1 MLWSLLIATS
11 LASAEIE
18 PPPAPRVVG
27 LGMGFQAGSQ
37 AIHGVAWVPAA
48 DWRTVEVR
56 VFTGPNT
63 SVDFGTDWLRLI
75 LSRLLTSAPT
85 LPMSVCLHLRLPTDG
100 GWALAAAPA
109 LDLGI
114 GMESV
119 IREEQLA
126 HRPLVALSPSA
137 KLGFE
142 HTSRG
147 GHYDYGFYLRGSTG
161 ATFAPSGTKR
171 YSRLVLEMTHT
182 WNILGA
188 R

>member
-1 MLWSLLIATS
+1 VFTPLLLATA
-11 LASAEIE
+11 LATAADD
-18 PPPAPRVVG
+18 PGQRVVG

-56 VFTGPNT
+56 VFLNENS

-85 LPMSVCLHLRLPTDG
+85 LPMSACLHLRFPTDG
-100 GWALAAAPA
+100 GWALAAAPG

-114 GMESV
+114 GVASV
-119 IREEQLA
+119 IRDEQLA
-126 HRPLVALSPSA
+126 HRPLLALSPSA
-137 KLGFE
+137 KFGFE
-142 HTSRG
+142 HTSEG
-147 GHYDYGFYLRGSTG
+147 GHYDYGFYLRASTG
-161 ATFAPSGTKR
+161 ATFSPGGTER

-182 WNILGA
+182 WNILGT